1 MKPTRVKKAL
11 PAPHVSIERLAAH
24 EPLWEKC
31 KSFLLSKQLPS
42 ALLLVGPRHLAIT
55 TFANRLMATFLCKD
69 KDAPCG
75 VCRECRFLMQAS
87 HPDITSIIEDEGA
100 IKIEQVRELQQNV
113 YLAPQRGS
121 RRFVVMA
128 PVDKMNTFASNA
140 LLKVLEEPPAH
151 THFIL
156 IAEQLGTIPATI
168 VSRCQKY
175 SFPGAS
181 TKEGYSLLGA
191 FYPDTSERSIL
202 FKQRFAVVDALCD
215 VIETKKTPCTVAEEW
230 SVFGLENL
238 VWLLYLITAE
248 AIHGQLFGAS
258 AEVSP
263 FLRLS
268 NASNAVALFAQLE
281 LLNVIKKKIVKQL
294 PMNQTL
300 VLEDVLLGYLQGT

>member
-1 MKPTRVKKAL
+1 MKASRVHKTPPLTLL
-11 PAPHVSIERLAAH
+11 PIERIAVH

-31 KSFLLSKQLPS
+31 QSFLLSKELPQ

-55 TFANRLMATFLCKD
+55 TFANRLMATFLCRE

-87 HPDITSIIEDEGA
+87 HPDITSIIEEEGG

-113 YLAPQRGS
+113 YLAPKRGS

-128 PVDKMNTFASNA
+128 PIDKMNTFAANA
-140 LLKVLEEPPAH
+140 LLKILEEPPAH

-156 IAEQLGTIPATI
+156 IAEQLGTIPTTI

-175 SFPGAS
+175 NFPAENA
-181 TKEGYSLLGA
+181 KDGYSLLGA
-191 FYPDTSERSIL
+191 SYPETSERASL

-215 VIETKKTPCTVAEEW
+215 VIEAIQSPCTVAEEW
-230 SVFGLENL
+230 SAFGLEHV

-248 AIHGQLFGAS
+248 TIQDQLLGTS
-258 AEVSP
+258 AKTSS
-263 FLRLS
+263 FLRLANLS
-268 NASNAVALFAQLE
+268 STVALFSQLE
-281 LLNVIKKKIVKQL
+281 RLNVLQKKILKQM

-300 VLEDVLLGYLQGT
+300 ALEDILLGYLQGT